1 MASIYSNPIY
11 TVMKDIWAT
20 MEGKPHY
27 TKYDKNMDYNAD
39 FVKEEIIE
47 KKGLFLHTR
56 EMHA

>member
-1 MASIYSNPIY
+1 
-11 TVMKDIWAT
+11 MKDIWAT

-56 EMHA
+56 EMHAWVKYIGMSK